1 MDGAVSG
8 TLAPGTT
15 LTVRLRPDAVSVV
28 RLDADTHIARS
39 RVKLSL
45 LDLPLK
51 PDQLLELI
59 PARLR
64 DELRSMRGATAG
76 N

>member
-1 MDGAVSG
+1 
-8 TLAPGTT
+8 
-15 LTVRLRPDAVSVV
+15 VV
-28 RLDADTHIARS
+28 RLDADTHTARS

-51 PDQLLELI
+51 PDQLLELV

-64 DELRSMRGATAG
+64 EELRSVREAAG
-76 N
+76 D

>member
-1 MDGAVSG
+1 
-8 TLAPGTT
+8 
-15 LTVRLRPDAVSVV
+15 VV

-39 RVKLSL
+39 QIKLSL

-64 DELRSMRGATAG
+64 EELRSARGAAAG
-76 N
+76 D